1 MVPSGIINGSWCI
14 LCYMLCAFSQPI
26 SPWELPVVA
35 LSTGRSCA
43 TCTYIHSVHTICVD
57 SRYTCSARSVSP
69 FPHESFT
76 YTLLPLSPLTFT
88 HNVNFWIFSVK
99 STHSKTRMPRRK
111 KEDELPEDQRG
122 PPRGATLNH
131 NWEFQKITKHFPVFE
146 IIFQNIFIINLK
158 AFNKLFIS
166 SELWQSLRK

>member
-1 MVPSGIINGSWCI
+1 MAGSYCFCRKKYPAQEAPIISYLLTCSRELTIKRQLFAPMGTSCSGIINGSYI
-14 LCYMLCAFSQPI
+14 VY
-26 SPWELPVVA
+26 VV
-35 LSTGRSCA
+35 L
-43 TCTYIHSVHTICVD
+43 HTMHMCVD
-57 SRYTCSARSVSP
+57 RNTCSARSVSP

-88 HNVNFWIFSVK
+88 DNVNFWIFSVK

-131 NWEFQKITKHFPVFE
+131 NWEFQ
-146 IIFQNIFIINLK
+146 
-158 AFNKLFIS
+158 
-166 SELWQSLRK
+166 

>member
-88 HNVNFWIFSVK
+88 HNVNFWIFPSNRLIQKQGCLVE
-99 STHSKTRMPRRK
+99 RK
-111 KEDELPEDQRG
+111 KTSYQKTKEDRQEVPLWAIIENFNR
-122 PPRGATLNH
+122 
-131 NWEFQKITKHFPVFE
+131 KITKHFPLFE
-146 IIFQNIFIINLK
+146 IDFQNMTWKYL
-158 AFNKLFIS
+158 A
-166 SELWQSLRK
+166 